1 MNCSRDF
8 KNFANSRSSAL
19 NFKCFSL
26 SLEQFLL
33 TVGQNNFGNKICTIV
48 FQKLFK
54 VQILCLILMSNFF
67 FSFSQGDV
75 FKSMLD
81 KYMRKALRKGIPP
94 LFVDLVP
101 LYENKSKA
109 SIIGNLCQGKKMN
122 TVKLVLLNF
131 FSIFENLVKLF

>member
-1 MNCSRDF
+1 MPYF
-8 KNFANSRSSAL
+8 Y
-19 NFKCFSL
+19 
-26 SLEQFLL
+26 
-33 TVGQNNFGNKICTIV
+33 V
-48 FQKLFK
+48 LF
-54 VQILCLILMSNFF
+54 FYF
-67 FSFSQGDV
+67 YFFSQGDV

-122 TVKLVLLNF
+122 TRGHEYWSSPCFHNCRGD
-131 FSIFENLVKLF
+131 III